1 MVKVDMKKVGLG
13 VGIFAAAFAGV
24 FAALR
29 IDRSMEKGSVLDA
42 IERSNRA
49 PVLSA
54 EYTPGAPFDFRAA
67 AKKVMPS
74 VVSVDKTEAMR
85 NFFSEEVLVNT
96 GTGSGVIISAD
107 GYVVTNNHVV
117 ANASKITVR
126 LSDGRSFEGKLIG
139 TDPRSDLAVIKIQG
153 TNFQAAELA
162 DSAQT
167 EIGQWVMAVGNPLG
181 YDNTLS
187 VGVISSLNRTLTAQD
202 NTVLSDTI
210 QTDASI
216 NQGNSGG
223 ALTNDKGQV
232 IGINSAIA
240 SPSGGS
246 VGIGFA
252 IPINRAKKTIA
263 DLIKLG
269 HVPYGDP
276 GFTIFQLPIS
286 DPRARRSY
294 KNLTEA
300 EPPKA
305 GVIVARLWGTSAT
318 GGGVEQFDVVTK
330 VDGKAITTPM
340 DWTKVL
346 LDKRTGEKLSLEVWR
361 AGKVKTVSYTLAEDK
376 SY

>member
-1 MVKVDMKKVGLG
+1 MKKAGIG
-13 VGIFAAAFAGV
+13 VGIFVAAFAGV

-29 IDRSMEKGSVLDA
+29 IDRAV
-42 IERSNRA
+42 ERNE
-49 PVLSA
+49 VLSRVESTGVPVTRA
-54 EYTPGAPFDFRAA
+54 EYQAGAPFDFRGA

-85 NFFSEEVLVNT
+85 NFFAEEVLVNT
-96 GTGSGVIISAD
+96 GTGSGVIISSD

-126 LSDGRSFEGKLIG
+126 LSDGHSYDAKLIG
-139 TDPRSDLAVIKIQG
+139 TDPRADIAVIKMQG
-153 TNFQAAELA
+153 GGNFQAAELA
-162 DSAQT
+162 DST
-167 EIGQWVMAVGNPLG
+167 KVEIGQWVMAVGNPLG

-187 VGVISSLNRTLTAQD
+187 VGVVSSLNRTLTADD
-202 NTVLSDTI
+202 NTVLTDTI

-223 ALTNDKGQV
+223 ALTNDRGQV

-252 IPINRAKKTIA
+252 IPINRAKRTIA

-276 GFTIFQLPIS
+276 GFTVYQLGIS
-286 DPRARRSY
+286 DPRARRSFRT
-294 KNLTEA
+294 LTEA
-300 EPPKA
+300 EPPKS
-305 GVIVARLWGTSAT
+305 GVIVGRLWGDVASKA
-318 GGGVEQFDVVTK
+318 GVTQFDVITQ
-330 VDGKAITTPM
+330 VDGKPIEAPI
-340 DWTKVL
+340 DWTKALLNKRSGDKVTLNIWRLGKTQTISYVL
-346 LDKRTGEKLSLEVWR
+346 PEART
-361 AGKVKTVSYTLAEDK
+361 Y
-376 SY
+376 

>member
-1 MVKVDMKKVGLG
+1 MDMKKAGIG
-13 VGIFAAAFAGV
+13 VGIFVAAFAGV

-29 IDRSMEKGSVLDA
+29 IDRAV
-42 IERSNRA
+42 ERNE
-49 PVLSA
+49 VLSRVESTGVPVTRA
-54 EYTPGAPFDFRAA
+54 EYQAGAPFDFRGA

-85 NFFSEEVLVNT
+85 NFFAEEVLVNT
-96 GTGSGVIISAD
+96 GTGSGVIISSD

-126 LSDGRSFEGKLIG
+126 LSDGHSYDAKLIG
-139 TDPRSDLAVIKIQG
+139 TDPRADIAVIKMQG
-153 TNFQAAELA
+153 GGNFQAAELA
-162 DSAQT
+162 DST
-167 EIGQWVMAVGNPLG
+167 KVEIGQWVMAVGNPLG

-187 VGVISSLNRTLTAQD
+187 VGVVSSLNRTLTADD
-202 NTVLSDTI
+202 NTVLTDTI

-223 ALTNDKGQV
+223 ALTNDRGQV

-252 IPINRAKKTIA
+252 IPINRAKRTIA

-276 GFTIFQLPIS
+276 GFTVYQLGIS
-286 DPRARRSY
+286 DPRARRSFRT
-294 KNLTEA
+294 LTEA
-300 EPPKA
+300 EPPKS
-305 GVIVARLWGTSAT
+305 GVIVGRLWGDVASKA
-318 GGGVEQFDVVTK
+318 GVTQFDVITQ
-330 VDGKAITTPM
+330 VDGKPIEAPI
-340 DWTKVL
+340 DWTKALLNKRSGDKVTLNIWRLGKTQTISYVL
-346 LDKRTGEKLSLEVWR
+346 PEART
-361 AGKVKTVSYTLAEDK
+361 Y
-376 SY
+376 

>member
-1 MVKVDMKKVGLG
+1 MDMKKAGLG
-13 VGIFAAAFAGV
+13 VGIFMAAFAGV

-29 IDRSMEKGSVLDA
+29 IDRAVEKN
-42 IERSNRA
+42 E
-49 PVLSA
+49 VLSRVESTGLPVTRA
-54 EYTPGAPFDFRAA
+54 EYQAGAPFDFRGA

-85 NFFSEEVLVNT
+85 NFFAEEVLVNT
-96 GTGSGVIISAD
+96 GTGSGVIISSD

-126 LSDGRSFEGKLIG
+126 MSDGHSYDAKLIG
-139 TDPRSDLAVIKIQG
+139 TDPRADIAVIKMQG
-153 TNFQAAELA
+153 GGNFQAAELA
-162 DSAQT
+162 DST
-167 EIGQWVMAVGNPLG
+167 KVEIGQWVMAVGNPLG

-187 VGVISSLNRTLTAQD
+187 VGVVSSLNRTLTADD
-202 NTVLSDTI
+202 NTVLTDTI

-223 ALTNDKGQV
+223 ALTNDRGQV

-252 IPINRAKKTIA
+252 IPINRAKRTIA

-276 GFTIFQLPIS
+276 GFTVYQLGIS
-286 DPRARRSY
+286 DPRARRSFRT
-294 KNLTEA
+294 LTEA
-300 EPPKA
+300 EPPKS
-305 GVIVARLWGTSAT
+305 GVIVGRLWGDVAT
-318 GGGVEQFDVVTK
+318 KAGVTQFDVITQ
-330 VDGKAITTPM
+330 VDGKAIDAPI
-340 DWTKVL
+340 DWTKAL
-346 LDKRTGEKLSLEVWR
+346 LNKR
-361 AGKVKTVSYTLAEDK
+361 AGDKVTLSIWRLGKAQTVTYTLPEDRT
-376 SY
+376 Y